1 MKKIIYIFIGCLLLT
16 SCSGMLDIE
25 SHSAVSPGSVTSQ
38 DLSALR
44 MGMYNKVQNSPTRES
59 YITFDI
65 LGGDLTQ
72 STGNAKDLINSVL
85 SSLNSIV
92 SNSWNGYYN
101 ALYQVNNVLSIVES
115 LPESELRNLI
125 IGEAHYFRAYIYH
138 ALVTRWGGVPIQKVN
153 TMEKPFRDSEEA
165 VWSFIEEEL
174 QTALA
179 FLGTSSSYYYVS
191 RDAALAYDKSGSR
204 VLAAVNGDFFA
215 KDGTP
220 QGIYYRNGTCLKG
233 TMTDNVCTF
242 FAITKNKRA
251 IIGSYDEYDSYKENI
266 QEAVGGRV
274 RLMTNGNV
282 LPQTVTALEPR
293 TAIGVTDDNVV
304 YILVADGRN
313 FWYSN
318 GMRYA
323 EMGAVMKALGAKNAI
338 NLDGGGSSTFII
350 RKIAG
355 FEDGRFAIR
364 NWPYDNGGVEREVA
378 NGLLVVIDN

>member
-1 MKKIIYIFIGCLLLT
+1 MKKLIYDSALLLLGCLLWTACNNDEDLT
-16 SCSGMLDIE
+16 VFSTEGAKTELGQKIIAGSDGYVGQYFSDSTYTL
-25 SHSAVSPGSVTSQ
+25 APGVQ
-38 DLSALR
+38 ALEMKILSATGLAVK
-44 MGMYNKVQNSPTRES
+44 MFVLEV
-59 YITFDI
+59 
-65 LGGDLTQ
+65 DL
-72 STGNAKDLINSVL
+72 K
-85 SSLNSIV
+85 
-92 SNSWNGYYN
+92 
-101 ALYQVNNVLSIVES
+101 
-115 LPESELRNLI
+115 
-125 IGEAHYFRAYIYH
+125 EAH
-138 ALVTRWGGVPIQKVN
+138 L
-153 TMEKPFRDSEEA
+153 TMKASSPNEEGKLKTKQQMT
-165 VWSFIEEEL
+165 L
-174 QTALA
+174 Q
-179 FLGTSSSYYYVS
+179 
-191 RDAALAYDKSGSR
+191 ALAYDKPGSR
-204 VLAAVNGDFFA
+204 ILAAVNGDFFA

-233 TMTDNVCTF
+233 TMTDDVCTF
-242 FAITKNKRA
+242 FAITKNKKA

-378 NGLLVVIDN
+378 NGLLVVTDN

>member
-1 MKKIIYIFIGCLLLT
+1 MKKLIYDSVLLLLGCLLWT
-16 SCSGMLDIE
+16 ACNNDE
-25 SHSAVSPGSVTSQ
+25 
-38 DLSALR
+38 
-44 MGMYNKVQNSPTRES
+44 
-59 YITFDI
+59 
-65 LGGDLTQ
+65 DLTVFSTEGAKTELGQ
-72 STGNAKDLINSVL
+72 KIIAGSDGYVGQYFSDSTYTLAPGVQALEMKILSSTGLAVKMFVLEVDLK
-85 SSLNSIV
+85 
-92 SNSWNGYYN
+92 
-101 ALYQVNNVLSIVES
+101 
-115 LPESELRNLI
+115 
-125 IGEAHYFRAYIYH
+125 EAH
-138 ALVTRWGGVPIQKVN
+138 L
-153 TMEKPFRDSEEA
+153 TMKASSPNEEGKLKTKQQMT
-165 VWSFIEEEL
+165 L
-174 QTALA
+174 Q
-179 FLGTSSSYYYVS
+179 
-191 RDAALAYDKSGSR
+191 ALAYDKSGSR

-220 QGIYYRNGTCLKG
+220 QGIYYRNGICLKG

-378 NGLLVVIDN
+378 NGLLVVTDN

>member
-1 MKKIIYIFIGCLLLT
+1 MKKLIYDSVLLLLGCLLWT
-16 SCSGMLDIE
+16 ACNNDE
-25 SHSAVSPGSVTSQ
+25 
-38 DLSALR
+38 
-44 MGMYNKVQNSPTRES
+44 
-59 YITFDI
+59 
-65 LGGDLTQ
+65 DLTVFSTEGAKTELGQ
-72 STGNAKDLINSVL
+72 KIIAGSDGYVGQYFSDSTYTLAPGVQALEMKILSSTGLAVKMFVLEVDLK
-85 SSLNSIV
+85 
-92 SNSWNGYYN
+92 
-101 ALYQVNNVLSIVES
+101 
-115 LPESELRNLI
+115 
-125 IGEAHYFRAYIYH
+125 EAH
-138 ALVTRWGGVPIQKVN
+138 L
-153 TMEKPFRDSEEA
+153 TMKASSPNEEGKLKTKQQMT
-165 VWSFIEEEL
+165 L
-174 QTALA
+174 Q
-179 FLGTSSSYYYVS
+179 
-191 RDAALAYDKSGSR
+191 ALAYDKSGSR

-323 EMGAVMKALGAKNAI
+323 EMGAVMKSLGAKNAI

-378 NGLLVVIDN
+378 NGLLVVTDN

>member
-1 MKKIIYIFIGCLLLT
+1 MKKLIYDSVLLLLGCLLWT
-16 SCSGMLDIE
+16 ACNNDE
-25 SHSAVSPGSVTSQ
+25 
-38 DLSALR
+38 
-44 MGMYNKVQNSPTRES
+44 
-59 YITFDI
+59 
-65 LGGDLTQ
+65 DLTVFSTEGAKTELGQ
-72 STGNAKDLINSVL
+72 KIIAGSDGYVGQYFSDSTYTLAPGVQALEMKILSSTGLAVKMFVLEVDLK
-85 SSLNSIV
+85 
-92 SNSWNGYYN
+92 
-101 ALYQVNNVLSIVES
+101 
-115 LPESELRNLI
+115 
-125 IGEAHYFRAYIYH
+125 EAH
-138 ALVTRWGGVPIQKVN
+138 L
-153 TMEKPFRDSEEA
+153 TMKASSPNEEGKLKTKQQMT
-165 VWSFIEEEL
+165 L
-174 QTALA
+174 Q
-179 FLGTSSSYYYVS
+179 
-191 RDAALAYDKSGSR
+191 ALAYDKSGSR

-338 NLDGGGSSTFII
+338 NLDGGGSSTFVI
-350 RKIAG
+350 REIAG

-378 NGLLVVIDN
+378 NGLLVVTDN

>member
-1 MKKIIYIFIGCLLLT
+1 MKKLIYDSALLLLGCLLWTACNNDEDLT
-16 SCSGMLDIE
+16 VFSTEGAKTELGQKIIAGSDGYVGQYFSDSTYTL
-25 SHSAVSPGSVTSQ
+25 APGVQ
-38 DLSALR
+38 ALEMRILSATGLAVK
-44 MGMYNKVQNSPTRES
+44 MFVLEV
-59 YITFDI
+59 
-65 LGGDLTQ
+65 DL
-72 STGNAKDLINSVL
+72 K
-85 SSLNSIV
+85 
-92 SNSWNGYYN
+92 
-101 ALYQVNNVLSIVES
+101 
-115 LPESELRNLI
+115 
-125 IGEAHYFRAYIYH
+125 EAH
-138 ALVTRWGGVPIQKVN
+138 L
-153 TMEKPFRDSEEA
+153 TMKASSPNEEGKLKTKQQMT
-165 VWSFIEEEL
+165 L
-174 QTALA
+174 Q
-179 FLGTSSSYYYVS
+179 
-191 RDAALAYDKSGSR
+191 ALAYDKPGSR
-204 VLAAVNGDFFA
+204 ALAAVNGDFFA

-242 FAITKNKRA
+242 FAITKNKKA
-251 IIGSYDEYDSYKENI
+251 IIGSYDEYDSYKEDI

-378 NGLLVVIDN
+378 NGLLVVTDN

>member
-1 MKKIIYIFIGCLLLT
+1 MKKLIYDSALLLLGCLLWTACNNDEDLT
-16 SCSGMLDIE
+16 VFSTEGAKTELGQKIIAGSDGYVGQYFSDSTYTL
-25 SHSAVSPGSVTSQ
+25 APGVQ
-38 DLSALR
+38 ALEMKILSATGLAVK
-44 MGMYNKVQNSPTRES
+44 MFVLEV
-59 YITFDI
+59 
-65 LGGDLTQ
+65 DL
-72 STGNAKDLINSVL
+72 K
-85 SSLNSIV
+85 
-92 SNSWNGYYN
+92 
-101 ALYQVNNVLSIVES
+101 
-115 LPESELRNLI
+115 
-125 IGEAHYFRAYIYH
+125 EAH
-138 ALVTRWGGVPIQKVN
+138 L
-153 TMEKPFRDSEEA
+153 TMKASSPNEEGKLKTKQQMT
-165 VWSFIEEEL
+165 L
-174 QTALA
+174 Q
-179 FLGTSSSYYYVS
+179 
-191 RDAALAYDKSGSR
+191 ALAYDKPGSR

-242 FAITKNKRA
+242 FAITKNKKA
-251 IIGSYDEYDSYKENI
+251 IIGSYDEYDSYKEDI

-293 TAIGVTDDNVV
+293 TAIGVTDANGV

-378 NGLLVVIDN
+378 NGLLVVTDN

>member
-1 MKKIIYIFIGCLLLT
+1 MKKLIYDSVLLLLGCLLWT
-16 SCSGMLDIE
+16 ACNNDE
-25 SHSAVSPGSVTSQ
+25 
-38 DLSALR
+38 
-44 MGMYNKVQNSPTRES
+44 
-59 YITFDI
+59 
-65 LGGDLTQ
+65 DLTVFSTEGAKTELGQ
-72 STGNAKDLINSVL
+72 KIIAGSDGYVGQYFSDSTYTLAPGVQALEMKILSSTGLAVKMFVLEVDLK
-85 SSLNSIV
+85 
-92 SNSWNGYYN
+92 
-101 ALYQVNNVLSIVES
+101 
-115 LPESELRNLI
+115 
-125 IGEAHYFRAYIYH
+125 EAH
-138 ALVTRWGGVPIQKVN
+138 L
-153 TMEKPFRDSEEA
+153 TMKASSPNEEGKLKTKQQMT
-165 VWSFIEEEL
+165 L
-174 QTALA
+174 Q
-179 FLGTSSSYYYVS
+179 
-191 RDAALAYDKSGSR
+191 ALAYDKSGSR

-364 NWPYDNGGVEREVA
+364 NWPYDNEIGRAHV
-378 NGLLVVIDN
+378 

>member
-1 MKKIIYIFIGCLLLT
+1 MKKLIYDSVLLL
-16 SCSGMLDIE
+16 
-25 SHSAVSPGSVTSQ
+25 
-38 DLSALR
+38 
-44 MGMYNKVQNSPTRES
+44 
-59 YITFDI
+59 
-65 LGGDLTQ
+65 LGWLLWTACNNDEDLTVFSTEGAKTELGQ
-72 STGNAKDLINSVL
+72 KIIAGSDGYVGQYFSDSTYTLAPGVQALEMKILSSTGLAVKMFVLEVDLK
-85 SSLNSIV
+85 
-92 SNSWNGYYN
+92 
-101 ALYQVNNVLSIVES
+101 
-115 LPESELRNLI
+115 
-125 IGEAHYFRAYIYH
+125 EAH
-138 ALVTRWGGVPIQKVN
+138 L
-153 TMEKPFRDSEEA
+153 TMKASSPNEEGKLKTKQQMT
-165 VWSFIEEEL
+165 L
-174 QTALA
+174 Q
-179 FLGTSSSYYYVS
+179 
-191 RDAALAYDKSGSR
+191 ALAYDKSGSR

-215 KDGTP
+215 KAGTP

-378 NGLLVVIDN
+378 NGLLVVTDN

>member
-1 MKKIIYIFIGCLLLT
+1 MKKLIYDSALLLLGCLLWTACNNDEDLT
-16 SCSGMLDIE
+16 VFSTEGAKTELGQKIIAGSDGYVGQYFSDSTYTL
-25 SHSAVSPGSVTSQ
+25 APGVQ
-38 DLSALR
+38 ALEMKILSATGLAVK
-44 MGMYNKVQNSPTRES
+44 MFVLEV
-59 YITFDI
+59 
-65 LGGDLTQ
+65 DL
-72 STGNAKDLINSVL
+72 K
-85 SSLNSIV
+85 
-92 SNSWNGYYN
+92 
-101 ALYQVNNVLSIVES
+101 
-115 LPESELRNLI
+115 
-125 IGEAHYFRAYIYH
+125 EAH
-138 ALVTRWGGVPIQKVN
+138 L
-153 TMEKPFRDSEEA
+153 TMKASSPNEEGKLKTKQQMT
-165 VWSFIEEEL
+165 L
-174 QTALA
+174 Q
-179 FLGTSSSYYYVS
+179 
-191 RDAALAYDKSGSR
+191 ALAYDKPGSR

-378 NGLLVVIDN
+378 NGLLVVTDN

>member
-1 MKKIIYIFIGCLLLT
+1 MMKKLIYDSALLLLGCLLWTACNNDEDLT
-16 SCSGMLDIE
+16 VFSTEGAKTELGQKIIAGSDGYVGQYFSDSTYTL
-25 SHSAVSPGSVTSQ
+25 APGVQ
-38 DLSALR
+38 ALEMKILSATGLAVK
-44 MGMYNKVQNSPTRES
+44 MFVLEV
-59 YITFDI
+59 
-65 LGGDLTQ
+65 DL
-72 STGNAKDLINSVL
+72 K
-85 SSLNSIV
+85 
-92 SNSWNGYYN
+92 
-101 ALYQVNNVLSIVES
+101 
-115 LPESELRNLI
+115 
-125 IGEAHYFRAYIYH
+125 EAH
-138 ALVTRWGGVPIQKVN
+138 L
-153 TMEKPFRDSEEA
+153 TMKASSPNEEGKLKTKQQMT
-165 VWSFIEEEL
+165 L
-174 QTALA
+174 Q
-179 FLGTSSSYYYVS
+179 
-191 RDAALAYDKSGSR
+191 ALAYDKPGSR

-242 FAITKNKRA
+242 FAITKNKKA
-251 IIGSYDEYDSYKENI
+251 IIGSYDEYDSYKEDI

-338 NLDGGGSSTFII
+338 NLDGGSSTFII

-378 NGLLVVIDN
+378 NGLLVVTDN

>member
-1 MKKIIYIFIGCLLLT
+1 MKKLIYDSVLLLWGCLLWT
-16 SCSGMLDIE
+16 ACNNDE
-25 SHSAVSPGSVTSQ
+25 
-38 DLSALR
+38 
-44 MGMYNKVQNSPTRES
+44 
-59 YITFDI
+59 
-65 LGGDLTQ
+65 DLTVFSTEGAKTELGQ
-72 STGNAKDLINSVL
+72 KIIAGSDGYVGQYFSDSTYTLAPGVQALEMKILSSTGLAVKMFVLEVDLK
-85 SSLNSIV
+85 
-92 SNSWNGYYN
+92 
-101 ALYQVNNVLSIVES
+101 
-115 LPESELRNLI
+115 
-125 IGEAHYFRAYIYH
+125 EAH
-138 ALVTRWGGVPIQKVN
+138 L
-153 TMEKPFRDSEEA
+153 TMKASSPNEEGKLKTKQQMT
-165 VWSFIEEEL
+165 L
-174 QTALA
+174 Q
-179 FLGTSSSYYYVS
+179 
-191 RDAALAYDKSGSR
+191 ALAYDKSGSR

-364 NWPYDNGGVEREVA
+364 NWPYYNGGVEREVA
-378 NGLLVVIDN
+378 NGLLVVTDN

>member
-1 MKKIIYIFIGCLLLT
+1 MKKLIYDSVLLLLGCLLWT
-16 SCSGMLDIE
+16 ACNNDE
-25 SHSAVSPGSVTSQ
+25 
-38 DLSALR
+38 
-44 MGMYNKVQNSPTRES
+44 
-59 YITFDI
+59 
-65 LGGDLTQ
+65 DLTVFSTEGAKTELGQ
-72 STGNAKDLINSVL
+72 KIIAGSDGYVGQYFSDSTYTLAPGVQALEMKILSSTGLAVKMFVLEVDLK
-85 SSLNSIV
+85 
-92 SNSWNGYYN
+92 
-101 ALYQVNNVLSIVES
+101 
-115 LPESELRNLI
+115 
-125 IGEAHYFRAYIYH
+125 EAH
-138 ALVTRWGGVPIQKVN
+138 L
-153 TMEKPFRDSEEA
+153 TMKASSPNEEGNLKTKQQMT
-165 VWSFIEEEL
+165 L
-174 QTALA
+174 Q
-179 FLGTSSSYYYVS
+179 
-191 RDAALAYDKSGSR
+191 ALAYDKSGSR

-242 FAITKNKRA
+242 FAITKNKKA

-378 NGLLVVIDN
+378 NGLLVVTDN

>member
-1 MKKIIYIFIGCLLLT
+1 MKKLIYDSALLLLGCLLWTACNNDEDLT
-16 SCSGMLDIE
+16 VFSTEGAKTELGQKIIAGSDGYVGQYFSDSTYTL
-25 SHSAVSPGSVTSQ
+25 APGVQ
-38 DLSALR
+38 ALEMKILSATGLAVK
-44 MGMYNKVQNSPTRES
+44 MFVLEV
-59 YITFDI
+59 
-65 LGGDLTQ
+65 DL
-72 STGNAKDLINSVL
+72 K
-85 SSLNSIV
+85 
-92 SNSWNGYYN
+92 
-101 ALYQVNNVLSIVES
+101 
-115 LPESELRNLI
+115 
-125 IGEAHYFRAYIYH
+125 EAH
-138 ALVTRWGGVPIQKVN
+138 L
-153 TMEKPFRDSEEA
+153 TMKASSPNEEGKLKTKQQMT
-165 VWSFIEEEL
+165 L
-174 QTALA
+174 Q
-179 FLGTSSSYYYVS
+179 
-191 RDAALAYDKSGSR
+191 ALAYDKPGSR

-242 FAITKNKRA
+242 FAITKNKKA
-251 IIGSYDEYDSYKENI
+251 IIGSYDEYDSYKEDI

-350 RKIAG
+350 RKIVG

-378 NGLLVVIDN
+378 NGLLVVTDN

>member
-1 MKKIIYIFIGCLLLT
+1 MKKLIYDSVLLLLVCLLWT
-16 SCSGMLDIE
+16 ACNNDE
-25 SHSAVSPGSVTSQ
+25 
-38 DLSALR
+38 
-44 MGMYNKVQNSPTRES
+44 
-59 YITFDI
+59 
-65 LGGDLTQ
+65 DLTVFSTEGAKTELGQ
-72 STGNAKDLINSVL
+72 KIIAGSDGYVGQYFSDSTYTLAPGVQALEMKILSSTGLAVKMFVLEVDLK
-85 SSLNSIV
+85 
-92 SNSWNGYYN
+92 
-101 ALYQVNNVLSIVES
+101 
-115 LPESELRNLI
+115 
-125 IGEAHYFRAYIYH
+125 EAH
-138 ALVTRWGGVPIQKVN
+138 L
-153 TMEKPFRDSEEA
+153 TMKASSPNEEGKLKTKQQMT
-165 VWSFIEEEL
+165 L
-174 QTALA
+174 Q
-179 FLGTSSSYYYVS
+179 
-191 RDAALAYDKSGSR
+191 ALAYDKSGSR

-318 GMRYA
+318 GMRYS

-378 NGLLVVIDN
+378 NGLLVVTDN

>member
-1 MKKIIYIFIGCLLLT
+1 MKKLIYDSALLLLSCLLWTACNNDEDLT
-16 SCSGMLDIE
+16 VFSTEGAKTELGQKIIAGSDGYVGQYFSDSTYTL
-25 SHSAVSPGSVTSQ
+25 APGVQ
-38 DLSALR
+38 ALEMKILSATGLAVK
-44 MGMYNKVQNSPTRES
+44 MFVLEV
-59 YITFDI
+59 
-65 LGGDLTQ
+65 DL
-72 STGNAKDLINSVL
+72 K
-85 SSLNSIV
+85 
-92 SNSWNGYYN
+92 
-101 ALYQVNNVLSIVES
+101 
-115 LPESELRNLI
+115 
-125 IGEAHYFRAYIYH
+125 EAH
-138 ALVTRWGGVPIQKVN
+138 L
-153 TMEKPFRDSEEA
+153 TMKASSPNEEGKLKTKQQMT
-165 VWSFIEEEL
+165 L
-174 QTALA
+174 Q
-179 FLGTSSSYYYVS
+179 
-191 RDAALAYDKSGSR
+191 ALAYDKPGSR

-242 FAITKNKRA
+242 FAITKNKKA
-251 IIGSYDEYDSYKENI
+251 IIGSYDEYDSYKEDI

-378 NGLLVVIDN
+378 NGLLVVTDN

>member
-1 MKKIIYIFIGCLLLT
+1 MKKLIYDSALLLLGCLLWTACNNDEDLT
-16 SCSGMLDIE
+16 VFSTEGAKTELGQKIIAGSDGYVGQYFSDSTYTL
-25 SHSAVSPGSVTSQ
+25 APGVQ
-38 DLSALR
+38 ALEMKILSATGLAVK
-44 MGMYNKVQNSPTRES
+44 MFVLEV
-59 YITFDI
+59 
-65 LGGDLTQ
+65 DL
-72 STGNAKDLINSVL
+72 K
-85 SSLNSIV
+85 
-92 SNSWNGYYN
+92 
-101 ALYQVNNVLSIVES
+101 
-115 LPESELRNLI
+115 
-125 IGEAHYFRAYIYH
+125 EAH
-138 ALVTRWGGVPIQKVN
+138 L
-153 TMEKPFRDSEEA
+153 TMKASSPNEEGKLKTKQQMT
-165 VWSFIEEEL
+165 L
-174 QTALA
+174 Q
-179 FLGTSSSYYYVS
+179 
-191 RDAALAYDKSGSR
+191 ALAYDKPGSR

-242 FAITKNKRA
+242 FAITKNKKE
-251 IIGSYDEYDSYKENI
+251 IIGSYDEYDSYKEDI

>member
-1 MKKIIYIFIGCLLLT
+1 MIKKLIYDSVLLLLGCLLWT
-16 SCSGMLDIE
+16 ACNNDE
-25 SHSAVSPGSVTSQ
+25 
-38 DLSALR
+38 
-44 MGMYNKVQNSPTRES
+44 
-59 YITFDI
+59 
-65 LGGDLTQ
+65 DLTVFSTEGAKTELGQ
-72 STGNAKDLINSVL
+72 KIIAGSDGYVGQYFSDSTYTLAPGVQALEMKILSSTGLAVKMFVLEVDLK
-85 SSLNSIV
+85 
-92 SNSWNGYYN
+92 
-101 ALYQVNNVLSIVES
+101 
-115 LPESELRNLI
+115 
-125 IGEAHYFRAYIYH
+125 EAH
-138 ALVTRWGGVPIQKVN
+138 L
-153 TMEKPFRDSEEA
+153 TMKASSPNEEGKLKTKQQMT
-165 VWSFIEEEL
+165 L
-174 QTALA
+174 Q
-179 FLGTSSSYYYVS
+179 
-191 RDAALAYDKSGSR
+191 ALAYDKSGSR

-378 NGLLVVIDN
+378 NGLLVVTDN

>member
-1 MKKIIYIFIGCLLLT
+1 MKKLIYDSVLLLLGCLLWT
-16 SCSGMLDIE
+16 ACNNDE
-25 SHSAVSPGSVTSQ
+25 
-38 DLSALR
+38 
-44 MGMYNKVQNSPTRES
+44 
-59 YITFDI
+59 
-65 LGGDLTQ
+65 DLTVISTEGAKTELGQ
-72 STGNAKDLINSVL
+72 KIIAGSDGYVGQYFSDSTYTLAPGVQALEMKILSSTGLAVKMFVLEVDLK
-85 SSLNSIV
+85 
-92 SNSWNGYYN
+92 
-101 ALYQVNNVLSIVES
+101 
-115 LPESELRNLI
+115 
-125 IGEAHYFRAYIYH
+125 EAH
-138 ALVTRWGGVPIQKVN
+138 L
-153 TMEKPFRDSEEA
+153 TMKASSPNEEGKLKTKQQMT
-165 VWSFIEEEL
+165 L
-174 QTALA
+174 Q
-179 FLGTSSSYYYVS
+179 
-191 RDAALAYDKSGSR
+191 ALAYDKSGSR

-378 NGLLVVIDN
+378 NGLLVVTDN

>member
-1 MKKIIYIFIGCLLLT
+1 MKKLIYDSVLLLLGCLLWTACNNDEDL
-16 SCSGMLDIE
+16 
-25 SHSAVSPGSVTSQ
+25 AVFSTEGAKTELGQKIIAGSDGYVGQYFSDSTYTLAPGVQ
-38 DLSALR
+38 ALEMKILS
-44 MGMYNKVQNSPTRES
+44 
-59 YITFDI
+59 
-65 LGGDLTQ
+65 
-72 STGNAKDLINSVL
+72 STGLAVKMFVLEVDLK
-85 SSLNSIV
+85 
-92 SNSWNGYYN
+92 
-101 ALYQVNNVLSIVES
+101 
-115 LPESELRNLI
+115 
-125 IGEAHYFRAYIYH
+125 EAH
-138 ALVTRWGGVPIQKVN
+138 L
-153 TMEKPFRDSEEA
+153 TMKASSPNEEGKLKTKQQMT
-165 VWSFIEEEL
+165 L
-174 QTALA
+174 Q
-179 FLGTSSSYYYVS
+179 
-191 RDAALAYDKSGSR
+191 ALAYDKSGSR

-378 NGLLVVIDN
+378 NGLLVVTDN

>member
-1 MKKIIYIFIGCLLLT
+1 MKKLIYDSALLLLGCLLWTACNNDEDLT
-16 SCSGMLDIE
+16 VFSTEGAKTELGQKIIAGSDGYVGQYFSDSTYTL
-25 SHSAVSPGSVTSQ
+25 APGVQ
-38 DLSALR
+38 ALEMKILSATGLAVK
-44 MGMYNKVQNSPTRES
+44 MFVLEV
-59 YITFDI
+59 
-65 LGGDLTQ
+65 DL
-72 STGNAKDLINSVL
+72 K
-85 SSLNSIV
+85 
-92 SNSWNGYYN
+92 
-101 ALYQVNNVLSIVES
+101 
-115 LPESELRNLI
+115 
-125 IGEAHYFRAYIYH
+125 EAH
-138 ALVTRWGGVPIQKVN
+138 L
-153 TMEKPFRDSEEA
+153 TMKASSPNEEGKLKTKQQMT
-165 VWSFIEEEL
+165 L
-174 QTALA
+174 Q
-179 FLGTSSSYYYVS
+179 
-191 RDAALAYDKSGSR
+191 ALAYDKPGSR

-242 FAITKNKRA
+242 FAITKNKKA
-251 IIGSYDEYDSYKENI
+251 IIGSYDEYDSYKEDI

-350 RKIAG
+350 RKIAE
-355 FEDGRFAIR
+355 FEAGVL
-364 NWPYDNGGVEREVA
+364 PYA
-378 NGLLVVIDN
+378 TGLMIMAE

>member
-1 MKKIIYIFIGCLLLT
+1 MKKLIYDSVLLLLVCLLWTACNNDEDLT
-16 SCSGMLDIE
+16 VFSTEGAKTELGQKIIAGSDGYVGQYFSDSTYTL
-25 SHSAVSPGSVTSQ
+25 APGVQ
-38 DLSALR
+38 ALEMKILSATGLAVK
-44 MGMYNKVQNSPTRES
+44 MFVLEV
-59 YITFDI
+59 
-65 LGGDLTQ
+65 DL
-72 STGNAKDLINSVL
+72 K
-85 SSLNSIV
+85 
-92 SNSWNGYYN
+92 
-101 ALYQVNNVLSIVES
+101 
-115 LPESELRNLI
+115 
-125 IGEAHYFRAYIYH
+125 EAH
-138 ALVTRWGGVPIQKVN
+138 L
-153 TMEKPFRDSEEA
+153 TMKASSPNEEGKLKTKQQMT
-165 VWSFIEEEL
+165 L
-174 QTALA
+174 Q
-179 FLGTSSSYYYVS
+179 
-191 RDAALAYDKSGSR
+191 ALAYDKPGSR

-242 FAITKNKRA
+242 FAITKNKKA
-251 IIGSYDEYDSYKENI
+251 IIGSYDEYDSYKEDI

-378 NGLLVVIDN
+378 NGLLVVTDN